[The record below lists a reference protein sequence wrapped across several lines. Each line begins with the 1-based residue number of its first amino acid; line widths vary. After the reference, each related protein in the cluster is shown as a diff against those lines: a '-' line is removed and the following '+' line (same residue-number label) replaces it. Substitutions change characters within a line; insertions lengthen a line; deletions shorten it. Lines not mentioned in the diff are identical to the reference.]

1 MGGEADCAPPPRWLI
16 LAVMHAP
23 PASARPARA
32 VRLPDLRRLGLMAV
46 LGFSSGLPWALSG
59 PTLRLWMASEHV
71 ALGLIGLTAN
81 IGLAYLLKFLWAPF
95 FDEARPP
102 FLGRRRGWLIAVQLV
117 LAAAIAALAISDP
130 ARHVWLT
137 LGLGA
142 LVAFCSASQDIIIDA
157 WRIESFAP
165 RLQGA
170 ALACEVWGWRVAF
183 LVSNAGVIALS
194 VKTGW
199 HVAVGLMAVL
209 ALLGPLA
216 ALLAPEPAVT
226 RAPHPAGIAARFAQ
240 AVREPLQEFL
250 TRRGAL
256 VIIAFIVLFRLGGAL
271 GATMLGP
278 YYLSLGFNRGAI
290 AVASGPIALFCGLA
304 GTGLGAVLVMRA
316 GVGRALLFTAL
327 LQMAALCLYPLLG
340 LFPHLPHILMIIAA
354 VEAFTDAFSDTAFLT
369 YLSGLCHKEHTATQY
384 ALLSSL
390 APLALHTVAGVSG
403 FLAAWAGFI
412 HFFTLAAAAALPG
425 VALLAV
431 ILRRY
436 PPAERPKPAIL

>member
-1 MGGEADCAPPPRWLI
+1 MGL
-16 LAVMHAP
+16 
-23 PASARPARA
+23 PARA
-32 VRLPDLRRLGLMAV
+32 ALSRPDFGRLGLMAT

-81 IGLAYLLKFLWAPF
+81 IGLAYLLKFVWAPF
-95 FDEARPP
+95 FDEAKP
-102 FLGRRRGWLIAVQLV
+102 FFFGRRRGWLITVQMA
-117 LAAAIAALAISDP
+117 LALSIAALAVSDP
-130 ARHVWLT
+130 ARHVWLS

-216 ALLAPEPAVT
+216 ALFAPEPEVMREA
-226 RAPHPAGIAARFAQ
+226 HPAGMAARFAQ

-250 TRRGAL
+250 TRRGAI
-256 VIIAFIVLFRLGGAL
+256 VAIAFIVLFRFGGAL

-278 YYLSLGFNRGAI
+278 FYLSLGFNRAQI
-290 AVASGPIALFCGLA
+290 AVANGPISLFCGLA
-304 GTGLGAVLVMRA
+304 GTGLGAVLVMRL
-316 GVGRALLFTAL
+316 GVGRALLLTAL
-327 LQMAALCLYPLLG
+327 LQVAALCLYPVLG
-340 LFPHLPHILMIIAA
+340 LFPHLPYILVIISA
-354 VEAFTDAFSDTAFLT
+354 VESFTDAFSDTAFLS
-369 YLSGLCHKEHTATQY
+369 YLSGLCHPEHTATQY

-390 APLALHTVAGVSG
+390 APLALHTIAGLSG
-403 FLAAWAGFI
+403 FLAERVGFI
-412 HFFTLAAAAALPG
+412 PFFIVAAAAALPG
-425 VALLAV
+425 IVLLLV

-436 PPAERPKPAIL
+436 PPAEKKPVAAG

>member
-1 MGGEADCAPPPRWLI
+1 MSEPVRRAFSAP
-16 LAVMHAP
+16 
-23 PASARPARA
+23 
-32 VRLPDLRRLGLMAV
+32 DFRRLGLMAV

-81 IGLAYLLKFLWAPF
+81 IGLAYLLKFIWAPF
-95 FDEARPP
+95 FDEAKPF
-102 FLGRRRGWLIAVQLV
+102 FLGRRRGWLITVQLA
-117 LAAAIAALAISDP
+117 LAASIAALAVSDP
-130 ARHVWLT
+130 TRHVWLT

-165 RLQGA
+165 RLQGT

-209 ALLGPLA
+209 ALLGPVA
-216 ALLAPEPAVT
+216 ALLAPEPNRT
-226 RAPHPAGIAARFAQ
+226 QNHHPDGIMARFTV

-256 VIIAFIVLFRLGGAL
+256 VVIAFIILFRLGGAV
-271 GATMLGP
+271 GSTMLGP
-278 YYLSLGFNRGAI
+278 FYLSLGFNRAMI

-304 GTGLGAVLVMRA
+304 GTGLGAFLVMRL
-316 GVGRALLFTAL
+316 GVGRSLLVTAL
-327 LQMAALCLYPLLG
+327 LQVAALCLYPLLG
-340 LFPHLPHILMIIAA
+340 LFPHLPHILLIIAA
-354 VEAFTDAFSDTAFLT
+354 VEAFTDAFSDTAFLS
-369 YLSGLCHKEHTATQY
+369 YLSGLCHPNHTATQY

-390 APLALHTVAGVSG
+390 APLALHTVAGLSG
-403 FLAAWAGFI
+403 FMAERLGFI
-412 HFFTLAAAAALPG
+412 SFFITAALMALPG
-425 VALLAV
+425 IMLLLV

-436 PPAERPKPAIL
+436 APAENAFVAAG

>member
-1 MGGEADCAPPPRWLI
+1 MAAGFRGVLTR
-16 LAVMHAP
+16 
-23 PASARPARA
+23 
-32 VRLPDLRRLGLMAV
+32 PDLGRLGLMAV

-81 IGLAYLLKFLWAPF
+81 IGLAYLLKFVWAPF
-95 FDEARPP
+95 FDEAKPL
-102 FLGRRRGWLIAVQLV
+102 FLGRRRGWLITVQIALV
-117 LAAAIAALAISDP
+117 LSILALAVSDP

-142 LVAFCSASQDIIIDA
+142 VVAFCSASQDIIIDA

-199 HVAVGLMAVL
+199 HVAVGLMALL
-209 ALLGPLA
+209 ALLGPVA
-216 ALLAPEPAVT
+216 ALFAPEPNVT
-226 RAPHPAGIAARFAQ
+226 REAQPAGIGARFAQ

-256 VIIAFIVLFRLGGAL
+256 VVIAFIIVFRLGGAL

-278 YYLSLGFNRGAI
+278 FYLSLGYNRALI
-290 AVASGPIALFCGLA
+290 AVASGPISLFCGLA
-304 GTGLGAVLVMRA
+304 GTGLGALLVMRL
-316 GVGRALLFTAL
+316 GVGRALLLTAL
-327 LQMAALCLYPLLG
+327 LQVGALCLYPLLG
-340 LFPHLPHILMIIAA
+340 LFPHFPHILLIISA
-354 VEAFTDAFSDTAFLT
+354 VEAFTDAFSDTAFLS
-369 YLSGLCHKEHTATQY
+369 YLSGLCHPEHTATQY

-390 APLALHTVAGVSG
+390 APLALHTIAGLSG
-403 FLAAWAGFI
+403 FLAAQMGFI
-412 HFFTLAAAAALPG
+412 AFFVLAAGAALPG
-425 VALLAV
+425 ILLLLM
-431 ILRRY
+431 ILRFY
-436 PPAERPKPAIL
+436 PPAEKRGVAVS

>member
-1 MGGEADCAPPPRWLI
+1 
-16 LAVMHAP
+16 
-23 PASARPARA
+23 
-32 VRLPDLRRLGLMAV
+32 MAV

-81 IGLAYLLKFLWAPF
+81 IGLAYLLKFVWAPF

-102 FLGRRRGWLIAVQLV
+102 FLGRRRGWLISVQLA
-117 LAAAIAALAISDP
+117 LAASIAALAFSTP
-130 ARHVWLT
+130 LSHVWLT

-209 ALLGPLA
+209 ALIGPLA
-216 ALLAPEPAVT
+216 ALVAPEPALAHQVT
-226 RAPHPAGIAARFAQ
+226 RMKGVAARFAE
-240 AVREPLQEFL
+240 AVRTPLQEFL
-250 TRRGAL
+250 TRRGAIL
-256 VIIAFIVLFRLGGAL
+256 IIAFIVLFRLGGAL
-271 GATMLGP
+271 GSTMLGP
-278 YYLSLGFNRGAI
+278 FYLALGFNRAAI

-304 GTGLGAVLVMRA
+304 GTGLGALLIMRL
-316 GVGRALLFTAL
+316 GVGRALLATAL
-327 LQMAALCLYPLLG
+327 LQVASLGLYPVLG
-340 LFPHLPHILMIIAA
+340 LFPHLPHILFIIAA
-354 VEAFTDAFSDTAFLT
+354 VEAFTDAFSDTAFLS
-369 YLSGLCHKEHTATQY
+369 YLSGLCHKDHTATQY

-390 APLALHTVAGVSG
+390 APLALHTVAGLSG
-403 FLAAWAGFI
+403 FMAAKLGFI
-412 HFFTLAAAAALPG
+412 PFFIAAAGAALPG
-425 VALLAV
+425 VLLLLI
-431 ILRRY
+431 ILRAY
-436 PPAERPKPAIL
+436 PPATRQAGEAG

>member
-1 MGGEADCAPPPRWLI
+1 MSGAGSGAADRADEAAPLFNRF
-16 LAVMHAP
+16 
-23 PASARPARA
+23 
-32 VRLPDLRRLGLMAV
+32 DFGRLGIIAV

-81 IGLAYLLKFLWAPF
+81 IGLAYLLKFVWAPF
-95 FDEARPP
+95 FDEVKP
-102 FLGRRRGWLIAVQLV
+102 FFFGRRRGWLITVQIA
-117 LAAAIAALAISDP
+117 LALSIAALAVSDP
-130 ARHVWLT
+130 SAHVWLT

-183 LVSNAGVIALS
+183 LVSNAGVIWLS
-194 VKTGW
+194 VKLGW

-216 ALLAPEPAVT
+216 ALFAREPAVK
-226 RAPHPAGIAARFAQ
+226 REAHKPGVAARFTQ

-250 TRRGAL
+250 TRRGAIL
-256 VIIAFIVLFRLGGAL
+256 VIAFIILFRLGGAL

-278 YYLSLGFNRGAI
+278 YYLSLGFNREMI
-290 AVASGPIALFCGLA
+290 AVASGPISLFCGLA
-304 GTGLGAVLVMRA
+304 GTGLGALLVMRI
-316 GVGRALLFTAL
+316 GVGRALLLTAF
-327 LQMAALCLYPLLG
+327 LQVLALCLYPVLG
-340 LFPHLPHILMIIAA
+340 LFPHLPHILLIISA

-369 YLSGLCHKEHTATQY
+369 YLSGLCHPEHTATQY

-390 APLALHTVAGVSG
+390 APLALHTIAGLSG
-403 FLAAWAGFI
+403 FLAAGVGFI
-412 HFFTLAAAAALPG
+412 PFFVMAACAALPG
-425 VALLAV
+425 FALLLV
-431 ILRRY
+431 ILRWY
-436 PPAERPKPAIL
+436 PPAEKRSVATG

>member
-1 MGGEADCAPPPRWLI
+1 M
-16 LAVMHAP
+16 AV
-23 PASARPARA
+23 PARA
-32 VRLPDLRRLGLMAV
+32 MLARADFRRLGLMAV

-81 IGLAYLLKFLWAPF
+81 IGLAYLLKFVWAPF
-95 FDEARPP
+95 FDEAKP
-102 FLGRRRGWLIAVQLV
+102 FFFGRRRGWLITVQLA
-117 LAAAIAALAISDP
+117 LAVSIAALAVSDP
-130 ARHVWLT
+130 ARHVWLS

-183 LVSNAGVIALS
+183 LVSNAGVIWLS

-209 ALLGPLA
+209 ALLGPLVT
-216 ALLAPEPAVT
+216 LFAPEPVVT
-226 RAPHPAGIAARFAQ
+226 REAQPAGVAARFAM

-250 TRRGAL
+250 TRRGA
-256 VIIAFIVLFRLGGAL
+256 VVAIAFIILFRFGGAL

-278 YYLSLGFNRGAI
+278 FYLSLGFNRAAI
-290 AVASGPIALFCGLA
+290 AVASGPISLFCGLA
-304 GTGLGAVLVMRA
+304 GTGLGAILVMRI
-316 GVGRALLFTAL
+316 GVGRALLLTAL
-327 LQMAALCLYPLLG
+327 LQVAALCLYPVLG
-340 LFPHLPHILMIIAA
+340 LFPHLPHILLVISA
-354 VEAFTDAFSDTAFLT
+354 VEAFTDAFSDTAFLS
-369 YLSGLCHKEHTATQY
+369 YMSGLCHPEHTATQY

-390 APLALHTVAGVSG
+390 APLALHTIAGLSG
-403 FLAAWAGFI
+403 FLAGWVGFVP
-412 HFFTLAAAAALPG
+412 FFVMAACAALPG
-425 VALLAV
+425 IILLLV
-431 ILRRY
+431 ILRFY
-436 PPAERPKPAIL
+436 PPTEKRVAVAG

>member
-1 MGGEADCAPPPRWLI
+1 MSDN
-16 LAVMHAP
+16 
-23 PASARPARA
+23 A
-32 VRLPDLRRLGLMAV
+32 VRQTLALPEIKRLGLMAV

-81 IGLAYLLKFLWAPF
+81 IGLAYLLKFIWAPF
-95 FDEARPP
+95 FDEAKPF
-102 FLGRRRGWLIAVQLV
+102 FLGRRRGWLVVVQLG
-117 LAAAIAALAISDP
+117 LAVSIAALALSDP
-130 ARHVWLT
+130 TQHVWLT

-165 RLQGA
+165 RLQGS

-209 ALLGPLA
+209 ALIGPLA
-216 ALLAPEPAVT
+216 TLLAPEPKLK
-226 RAPHPAGIAARFAQ
+226 REMQPASTAARFAM
-240 AVREPLQEFL
+240 AVREPLKEFL
-250 TRRGAL
+250 TRRGA
-256 VIIAFIVLFRLGGAL
+256 VVVIAFIILFRLGGAL
-271 GATMLGP
+271 GSTMLGP
-278 YYLSLGFNRGAI
+278 YYLSLGFNRAMI
-290 AVASGPIALFCGLA
+290 AVASGPIALLCGLA
-304 GTGLGAVLVMRA
+304 GTGLGAVLVMKL
-316 GVGRALLFTAL
+316 GVGRALLATAL
-327 LQMAALCLYPLLG
+327 LQVASLSLYPVLG
-340 LFPHLPHILMIIAA
+340 IYPHLPHILLIIAA

-390 APLALHTVAGVSG
+390 APLALHTVAGLSG
-403 FLAAWAGFI
+403 FIADRLGFI
-412 HFFTLAAAAALPG
+412 PFFLVATAAALPG
-425 VALLAV
+425 IILLVV
-431 ILRRY
+431 ILRWY
-436 PPAERPKPAIL
+436 APVEKSLVPIT